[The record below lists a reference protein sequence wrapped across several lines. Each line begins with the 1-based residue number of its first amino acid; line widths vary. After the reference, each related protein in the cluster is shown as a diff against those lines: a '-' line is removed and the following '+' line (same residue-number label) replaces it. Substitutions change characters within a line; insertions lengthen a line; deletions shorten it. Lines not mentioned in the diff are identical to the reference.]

1 MPDKWQVFTPS
12 GFQGRATN
20 TLDALRQAKRVLK
33 DEHRWTQG
41 NWFHNDNPDL
51 DPDDAYCNSWAVCAA
66 GAIGI
71 VTIGNHLGKAYGSGE
86 PPKLTWMFDEDMYE
100 QDEHYQVYQGAVEAL
115 RMAAPELE
123 VYVPEDPDDPDDEPY
138 TERYDDV
145 PTFNDDDRT
154 KYQDVIG
161 AFDKAIATEEAKHL
175 ASALT

>member
-1 MPDKWQVFTPS
+1 
-12 GFQGRATN
+12 
-20 TLDALRQAKRVLK
+20 
-33 DEHRWTQG
+33 
-41 NWFHNDNPDL
+41 
-51 DPDDAYCNSWAVCAA
+51 
-66 GAIGI
+66 
-71 VTIGNHLGKAYGSGE
+71 LGKAYGSGE